1 MKQASIPGRQQA
13 RRQYGVTLIEALVA
27 LMVMSFGMVAL
38 MELMGNLR
46 RSGDLG
52 KQRSEAMR
60 LAQAEMAKLRSFS
73 LIKKPEG
80 SAERDYV
87 KDIISIDAPPVTPAD
102 SNATYTVSRSV
113 TTLDPD
119 ADEPRAKSIDV
130 MVTWNDRSTRQNG
143 DQQDAP
149 QTVVL
154 SSIISRTDP
163 AFAGALSIAPPPGG
177 GRQPAGRHPV
187 IPAAAQDLGN
197 KTSAYRPSS
206 LGSVV
211 WVFNNATGVVVGK
224 CAIPAGTAVTA
235 LTPADVESCKNNTVG
250 YLISG
255 IVRFSY
261 VTPPNP
267 TLPEGLAIKLGLEFT
282 GGAYQTPELD
292 SRGRPRTDAQGNYV
306 MKTVTATP
314 PGNYECFNDSIN
326 STSGTQPFVS
336 YDCVVYLD
344 TGKSTWSGK
353 LALNGFNIGTT
364 DVDYRVCRYS
374 ADYNGNK
381 SIYVSNSVAAYDN
394 QEHPAVYVDV
404 TGSLTRQNF
413 LVIKGRSSCPA
424 APAVNPT
431 AGVFAD
437 YSTQQLQ
444 PAP

>member
-1 MKQASIPGRQQA
+1 MNQAPIPPRQRVRHQ
-13 RRQYGVTLIEALVA
+13 RGVTLIEALVA

-38 MELMGNLR
+38 AELMGNLR

-60 LAQAEMAKLRSFS
+60 LAQAEMAELRSFS
-73 LIKKPEG
+73 LIEKPDG
-80 SAERDYV
+80 SALRDYV
-87 KDIISIDAPPVTPAD
+87 KDVVSVDARPETPAD

-113 TTLDPD
+113 TTLNPD
-119 ADEPRAKSIDV
+119 SEEPRAKSIDV
-130 MVTWNDRSTRQNG
+130 MVTWHDRSTRQNG
-143 DQQDAP
+143 DQPGAP

-154 SSIISRTDP
+154 SSIVSRTDP
-163 AFAGALSIAPPPGG
+163 AFAGALAIAPPPGG
-177 GRQPAGRHPV
+177 ARQPAGRHPV
-187 IPAAAQDLGN
+187 IPTAAKDLGN
-197 KTSAYRPSS
+197 KTSVYRPSS

-235 LTPADVESCKNNTVG
+235 LTPADVESCNNNTVG
-250 YLISG
+250 YLLSG

-261 VTPPNP
+261 TTPPNP
-267 TLPEGLAIKLGLEFT
+267 SLPEGLAIKLGLEFT
-282 GGAYQTPELD
+282 GGPYQTPDLD
-292 SRGRPRTDAQGNYV
+292 SRGRPKKDANGNYI

-326 STSGTQPFVS
+326 PTSDTQPFVS

-353 LALNGFNIGTT
+353 LVLNGFNIGTT
-364 DVDYRVCRYS
+364 EVDYRVCRYS
-374 ADYNGNK
+374 ADYNGNQ
-381 SIYVSNSVAAYDN
+381 SVYVGDSLAYDN

-413 LVIKGRSSCPA
+413 LVIKGPSRCPT
-424 APAVNPT
+424 APAVNPA
-431 AGVFAD
+431 AGIFAD

-444 PAP
+444 PTP